1 MNLIETPYLLTEKEK
16 HIQKVLKLDNVF
28 ISNIQLKIGEEIPE
42 HDSKKEVIIAV
53 RKGAVAFMVE
63 GEEVIVTEEN
73 VLHMDPLEMHSL
85 KAVEDTDLLVIQVTP

>member
-28 ISNIQLKIGEEIPE
+28 ISNIQLKTGEEIPE

-53 RKGAVAFMVE
+53 RKGAVAFIVE